1 MLPIIHFVYPIFLI
15 AITAQ
20 AQEAP
25 DWARHYD
32 NAFVSSPIVIDG
44 LANELAWQ
52 LAPAV
57 GPFTRFQNDNLVPQH
72 QTVAKMLWD
81 QEYLYF
87 LIAVEDPDIW
97 STMVEGDKDCLCK

>member
-1 MLPIIHFVYPIFLI
+1 MLQIAHFVYPIVLI

-44 LANELAWQ
+44 LANERAWQ
-52 LAPAV
+52 LAPER
-57 GPFTRFQNDNLVPQH
+57 GPYTRYRYDNLVPPH
-72 QTVAKMLWD
+72 QTLAKMLWD
-81 QEYLYF
+81 QQYL
-87 LIAVEDPDIW
+87 
-97 STMVEGDKDCLCK
+97 

>member
-20 AQEAP
+20 AHEAP